1 MLLFRLETWDRRS
14 VQEVLYLRYM
24 RSAPAKMGMLEHIDL
39 PGILYRVLY
48 CTGYIDCTGHID
60 VPGVP
65 GVLGVPRQGVPGD
78 PMLTVDDVRST
89 RPQVT
94 FALQTLVTTR
104 GRY

>member
-1 MLLFRLETWDRRS
+1 MEKIDLMLMQDLYRLETWDRRS
-14 VQEVLYLRYM
+14 V
-24 RSAPAKMGMLEHIDL
+24 PAEMGKL
-39 PGILYRVLY
+39 
-48 CTGYIDCTGHID
+48 GHID